1 MTEKEEQLSCNDP
14 GMKNSRKIIVLRG
27 VSGCGKSTFAEA
39 ISAMNPDSVICC
51 ADDFFMKDGVYQ
63 FDVNK
68 LYAAHKDCLKKFTA
82 ALEAGVPT
90 IIVANTNTSEKDW
103 KPYEYY
109 GKAAGYRVFFVVVE
123 NRHGGSDCHSVSIEV
138 KKNQEERIRK
148 SLKLS

>member
-1 MTEKEEQLSCNDP
+1 MNYTSDSNPEIDNPRQ
-14 GMKNSRKIIVLRG
+14 IILLRG

-51 ADDFFMKDGVYQ
+51 ADDFFMKDGVYN
-63 FDVNK
+63 FDANK
-68 LYAAHKDCLKKFTA
+68 LYAAHKACVNKFMA
-82 ALEAGVPT
+82 ALEAGVST

-123 NRHGGSDCHSVSIEV
+123 NRHGGSDCHMVSEDV
-138 KKNQEERIRK
+138 LVRQESRIRS
-148 SLKLS
+148 SLKLR